1 MAYKRRHAITEKI
14 LQTCHT
20 SFGNAYFLV
29 IMIKEYFINLQTKK
43 LLKEALAY
51 GLIFYFMLAT
61 CLQCH
66 GFAIQASE
74 MQCSKEIIFSYELKV

>member
-20 SFGNAYFLV
+20 SFGNACFLV

-43 LLKEALAY
+43 LLKEALAN
-51 GLIFYFMLAT
+51 GMIFYFMLAT

-66 GFAIQASE
+66 DFAIRASE
-74 MQCSKEIIFSYELKV
+74 MHCSKDIIFSYKFKV

>member
-1 MAYKRRHAITEKI
+1 
-14 LQTCHT
+14 
-20 SFGNAYFLV
+20 
-29 IMIKEYFINLQTKK
+29 MIKEYFINLQTKK

-74 MQCSKEIIFSYELKV
+74 MQCSKEIIFSYELKVWINNYFFFLSRKLLRESEIAGEIYPLT